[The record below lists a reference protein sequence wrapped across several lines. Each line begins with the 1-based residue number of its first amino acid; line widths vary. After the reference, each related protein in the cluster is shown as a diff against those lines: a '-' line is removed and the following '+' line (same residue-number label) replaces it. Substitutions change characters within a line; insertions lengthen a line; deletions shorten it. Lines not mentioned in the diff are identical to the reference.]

1 MASERPYSGMSWDD
15 MEKRLDNAERE
26 LLRELS
32 LINAELEH
40 RSVPSARMLRQ
51 RVNRTL
57 GFFVAGSYQR
67 H

>member
-15 MEKRLDNAERE
+15 MEKRLDKAERE

-51 RVNRTL
+51 RVTRIL
-57 GFFVAGSYQR
+57 DFFVAGSYQKK
-67 H
+67 